1 MKLLLAIGLIIA
13 IVHSKAPPEIPKVKT
28 IQHAPIIYTNQ
39 LHAPTVYTHPP
50 YAPFV
55 YQSNFLPQ
63 IYANQP
69 HFPITYKRK
78 ISPKA
83 PVVYKSQED
92 PTLSRPGPPPVVPYN
107 AAGNV
112 CKNDAGQIVPCA
124 HGVAPGSPNF
134 YIGCGQNVMSGSM
147 EEEILKIHNKRRFD
161 LQQGILSQVQ
171 QDYLDDNR
179 VPKQE
184 YRYDIQRKLY
194 FDDSNIP
201 PIYWDSYLARKA
213 QDWANQ
219 LACRSYGTIDHDENR
234 GGMGENIGWVG
245 AQSTDNL
252 SEQDV
257 ADGVEAWWAEGRH
270 IDYDDLRKYDDGLSS
285 NGEVIGHFTQMA
297 WAKTTKVGCGVSL
310 QTTGGNA
317 ALITVCRYSPHGNV
331 VGRPVIPL

>member
-1 MKLLLAIGLIIA
+1 MG
-13 IVHSKAPPEIPKVKT
+13 

-83 PVVYKSQED
+83 PLVYKSQED
-92 PTLSRPGPPPVVPYN
+92 PTVSRPGPPPVVPYN

-134 YIGCGQNVMSGSM
+134 YIGCGQNAMSGSL

-184 YRYDIQRKLY
+184 YRYDWERKL
-194 FDDSNIP
+194 
-201 PIYWDSYLARKA
+201 
-213 QDWANQ
+213 
-219 LACRSYGTIDHDENR
+219 DHDENR
-234 GGMGENIGWVG
+234 GGMGENIAWVG
-245 AQSTDNL
+245 AQSTSSL

-257 ADGVEAWWAEGRH
+257 ADGVEAWWAESRH
-270 IDYDDLRKYDDGLSS
+270 IDYDDLRNFDDGFSS
-285 NGEVIGHFTQMA
+285 NGEDIGHFTQMA

>member
-1 MKLLLAIGLIIA
+1 MG
-13 IVHSKAPPEIPKVKT
+13 
-28 IQHAPIIYTNQ
+28 IQHAPIIYSNQ
-39 LHAPTVYTHPP
+39 LHAPSVYTHLP

-83 PVVYKSQED
+83 PVYKSQED
-92 PTLSRPGPPPVVPYN
+92 PAVVPYN

-124 HGVAPGSPNF
+124 QGVAPGSPNF
-134 YIGCGQNVMSGSM
+134 YIGCGQNAMSGSL

-201 PIYWDSYLARKA
+201 PIYWDSYLA
-213 QDWANQ
+213 
-219 LACRSYGTIDHDENR
+219 
-234 GGMGENIGWVG
+234 
-245 AQSTDNL
+245 
-252 SEQDV
+252 
-257 ADGVEAWWAEGRH
+257 
-270 IDYDDLRKYDDGLSS
+270 
-285 NGEVIGHFTQMA
+285 
-297 WAKTTKVGCGVSL
+297 
-310 QTTGGNA
+310 
-317 ALITVCRYSPHGNV
+317 
-331 VGRPVIPL
+331 